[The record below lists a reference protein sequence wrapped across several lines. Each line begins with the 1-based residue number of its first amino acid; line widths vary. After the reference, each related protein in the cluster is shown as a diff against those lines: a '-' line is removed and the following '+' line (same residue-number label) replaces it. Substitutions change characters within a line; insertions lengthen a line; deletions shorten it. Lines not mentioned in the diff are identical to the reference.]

1 MYTINMFI
9 ERYYHI
15 ILYNY
20 LSLIIIAWNAGMVIA
35 HIYIH
40 IYIYHDHGT
49 HGCGGL
55 KLWSQQV
62 LFVHKLSHVCFSSLS
77 LSLVLVYQSE
87 SLLKRPKI
95 WVPKI

>member
-40 IYIYHDHGT
+40 IYIYIYIYIYTMTMALMDVGVSN
-49 HGCGGL
+49 CGL
-55 KLWSQQV
+55 NRC
-62 LFVHKLSHVCFSSLS
+62 FLSTS
-77 LSLVLVYQSE
+77 
-87 SLLKRPKI
+87 
-95 WVPKI
+95 